1 MSVPPPSTSPPGAS
15 SGPSP
20 LGPPAERLLAL
31 LRSVTAQPA
40 KREFLGAV
48 DALRDDAHGAL
59 EAAYGDAY
67 YAKLLY
73 LKATNFLVSGYHL
86 ACGHTSL
93 ASQPVTLMVDPAN
106 SCQLRCPGCV
116 HSGNERFVDG
126 LSWPNGVMHQDAF
139 ERLLERCGPFATNSV
154 LYNYGEPLLN
164 KKLPALIRRARG
176 YGMTTHLSTN
186 LSMKFDVEDF
196 VRAQPDHIILS
207 IDGITQETYGRFR
220 KRGNLELVLEN
231 VRAMVQAKQRLGLN
245 RPILVWRF
253 FPFEHNVH
261 EVDDALALAES
272 MGVDEMI
279 IGNPFDVSADDPD
292 VRLVECDRKGRYKFT
307 REALLERSPQQ
318 ILEGL
323 ERNPE
328 LDRLFERGWLAR
340 LSAEELDEPARR
352 ADNACRWLHY
362 SMTLDAVGR
371 VMPCCIS
378 PSRSKDL
385 VYGDLA
391 DDEDWW
397 NGERFAEARLS
408 LVDPAAYQAGRPAK
422 SAGAADTTASPP
434 GEPYCSTCPRRP
446 AMTYSPPNAWKDLCG
461 LDFKQVALNPGEREW
476 WQFAEAGG

>member
-1 MSVPPPSTSPPGAS
+1 MSAVPGSPT
-15 SGPSP
+15 
-20 LGPPAERLLAL
+20 ERLLAL
-31 LRSVTAQPA
+31 LGSVASRPP
-40 KREFLGAV
+40 KREFLAAV
-48 DALRDDAHGAL
+48 DGLRGDFLGAF

-116 HSGNERFVDG
+116 HSSNERFVEG
-126 LSWPNGVMHQDAF
+126 LLWPNGVLHEDAF
-139 ERLLERCGPFATNSV
+139 ERLLARCGPFATNAV

-186 LSMKFDVEDF
+186 LSMKLDVEEF
-196 VRAQPDHIILS
+196 VSAQPDHIILS

-220 KRGNLELVLEN
+220 KRGDLALVLEN
-231 VRAMVQAKQRLGLN
+231 VKSIVAAKDRLGLN

-253 FPFEHNVH
+253 FPFEHNVT
-261 EVDDALALAES
+261 EVDDAIALAEA

-279 IGNPFDVSADDPD
+279 IGNPFDVSNDDPG
-292 VRLVECDRKGRYKFT
+292 VRLVECERKGRYKFT
-307 REALLERSPQQ
+307 REAALKRLPQR
-318 ILEGL
+318 ILEGV
-323 ERNPE
+323 EPNADVE
-328 LDRLFERGWLAR
+328 RLFDEGWLAR
-340 LSAEELDEPARR
+340 DPAPDEPAREPE
-352 ADNACRWLHY
+352 NACRWLHY
-362 SMTLDAVGR
+362 NMTLDAVGR

-378 PSRSKDL
+378 PSKSKDL
-385 VYGDLA
+385 VYGDLS

-397 NGERFAEARLS
+397 NGRRFAEARFA
-408 LVDPAAYQAGRPAK
+408 LVDEAAYRAARGREAQ
-422 SAGAADTTASPP
+422 GEQTD
-434 GEPYCSTCPRRP
+434 EPYCVRCPNRP
-446 AMTYSPPNAWKDLCG
+446 AMTYGPPNAWKDLCE
-461 LDFKQVALNPGEREW
+461 LDFEEVALNVGERAW